1 MARPKCPQPGGS
13 DVNLNE
19 SQWLLVPP
27 PSDVEL
33 PQKTRDQTRDHVVQL
48 GSIVFINLLYVSCW
62 NIPTQSDCLINLDG
76 PYPFWRWCPAIQ
88 TQYSGS
94 APRIHAHP
102 CCLLLDAF
110 PSLLGPNQSPSQTG
124 TKYQICWFTFYG
136 TRIQHQPSTLPDIA
150 SLDRKSSSRNLFS
163 RF

>member
-1 MARPKCPQPGGS
+1 M
-13 DVNLNE
+13 
-19 SQWLLVPP
+19 
-27 PSDVEL
+27 
-33 PQKTRDQTRDHVVQL
+33 
-48 GSIVFINLLYVSCW
+48 SCW

-124 TKYQICWFTFYG
+124 SKYQICWFTFYG

-150 SLDRKSSSRNLFS
+150 SLGNHLPETYSQGSSRQILTSTSATVQLSPADEMPLNPVSPGYQRLSAQLPSS
-163 RF
+163 RFLQ

>member
-1 MARPKCPQPGGS
+1 MNPGGCWLHRHPTSSFRKRQILS
-13 DVNLNE
+13 DTG
-19 SQWLLVPP
+19 SC
-27 PSDVEL
+27 
-33 PQKTRDQTRDHVVQL
+33 
-48 GSIVFINLLYVSCW
+48 GSIWLNNVQYMWPGWNL
-62 NIPTQSDCLINLDG
+62 PTRSDCLINLDS

-94 APRIHAHP
+94 APRIHAHLS
-102 CCLLLDAF
+102 CLLLDALL
-110 PSLLGPNQSPSQTG
+110 SLQGPNRSLTQTG